1 MDFVRTINEATPL
14 LLDGI
19 KLTILISLLSL
30 IIGMFIGFIS
40 CIMGMS
46 RNWLLKGISAVYVWI
61 IRGTPMLVQAFII
74 YFGVPQLIQLMNPDF
89 RIKAFTAGVITL
101 SLNAGAYL
109 SEIFRGGISAIPV
122 GQTEAARSLGLSKT
136 RTMIKVVLPQ
146 AVKVAIYYLIVISI
160 LMLISKYLEKK
171 MSYGRKN

>member
-74 YFGVPQLIQLMNPDF
+74 YFGVPQLIQLMNPDY

-101 SLNAGAYL
+101 SLNAGA
-109 SEIFRGGISAIPV
+109 
-122 GQTEAARSLGLSKT
+122 
-136 RTMIKVVLPQ
+136 
-146 AVKVAIYYLIVISI
+146 
-160 LMLISKYLEKK
+160 
-171 MSYGRKN
+171 